1 MAPWPRDVGSG
12 LAGGVA
18 GLWRPLAVLL
28 AMVAGGSVGGV
39 GVVVGLE
46 PEYGATCSIL
56 LMLAQTVAMWR
67 G

>member
-1 MAPWPRDVGSG
+1 M
-12 LAGGVA
+12 A
-18 GLWRPLAVLL
+18 GLWHPLAVLL
-28 AMVAGGSVGGV
+28 AMVAGESVGGV
-39 GVVVGLE
+39 GLVVGLE